1 MHSILTYKTRRKED
15 KEVSG
20 LDKFNFGN
28 VDLIMPMGYTRGD
41 VQKAT
46 GWLKCSWQYSELFKC
61 E

>member
-46 GWLKCSWQYSELFKC
+46 GWLKCS
-61 E
+61 